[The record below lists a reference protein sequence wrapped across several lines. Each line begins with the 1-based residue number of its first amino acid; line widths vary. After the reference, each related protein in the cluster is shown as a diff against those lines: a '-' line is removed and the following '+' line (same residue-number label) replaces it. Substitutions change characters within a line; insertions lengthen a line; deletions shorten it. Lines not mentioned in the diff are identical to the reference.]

1 MLGIEAVVGS
11 SKSSNDAYEKDGIWE
26 DGGTNN
32 RYGTFA
38 IKAHYHRVTSLNYSL
53 EHFCANGLA
62 VLEGCPFVS
71 HPS

>member
-1 MLGIEAVVGS
+1 MLGIEAVVES
-11 SKSSNDAYEKDGIWE
+11 SKLSNDAYEKDGIWE
-26 DGGTNN
+26 DGGTKN
-32 RYGTFA
+32 RYRTFA
-38 IKAHYHRVTSLNYSL
+38 ILARYDRVTSLNHSL